1 MTKLQD
7 ALKRLIA
14 GESLTFSQMQDVMRQ
29 IMLGEAT
36 PAQIGALL
44 VALRLKGETVA
55 EIAAAAAVMRELA
68 TPVHLAFPDAVDIVG
83 TGGDGASTFNVS
95 TASALVAA
103 AAGARVA
110 KHGNRA
116 VSSRSGSADVL
127 EAAGV
132 NLNLTPEQMAACIE
146 ETGVGF
152 LYAPLHHSAMRHA
165 AAPRRELGI
174 RTIFNL
180 LGPLINPAGT
190 RRQVVGVYD
199 RHWLEPIAQVLAQL
213 GSEHVLVVH
222 AEDGLDEISLG
233 AATHYV
239 EWRAGTLTQGQLSPE
254 TFGLQRVSSQTFQVA
269 DAAGSLAI
277 IQAVFQGQP
286 GPAADLVSLNAAAAL
301 YVAGQVPDLATG
313 LTRAR
318 GVLETGRAA
327 RKLEQLVEFTQQY
340 A

>member
-1 MTKLQD
+1 MSRIQD
-7 ALKRLIA
+7 ALKHLIS
-14 GESLTFSQMQDVMRQ
+14 GDSLGFGQMQDVMRQ

-55 EIAAAAAVMRELA
+55 EIAAAASVMRELA
-68 TPVHLAFPDAVDIVG
+68 TPVHLIVPDAIDIVG
-83 TGGDGASTFNVS
+83 TGGDGVSTFNVS

-103 AAGARVA
+103 AAGVPVA

-146 ETGVGF
+146 ETGIGF

-165 AAPRRELGI
+165 AGPRRELGI

-180 LGPLINPAGT
+180 LGPLTNPAGT

-199 RHWLEPIAQVLAQL
+199 RRWLEPVAQVLAQL
-213 GSEHVLVVH
+213 GSLHVLAIH
-222 AEDGLDEISLG
+222 ADDGLDEISLG
-233 AATHYV
+233 ATTHYV
-239 EWRAGTLTQGQLSPE
+239 EWRDGELTQGQLTPE
-254 TFGLQRVSSQTFQVA
+254 AFGLQPVPSQHFQVA
-269 DAAGSLAI
+269 DAAASLAI
-277 IQAVFQGQP
+277 IQAVLQGVP
-286 GPAADLVSLNAAAAL
+286 SPAADLVSLNAAAAL
-301 YVAGQVPDLATG
+301 YVAGQVPDLASG
-313 LTRAR
+313 LARAQEILR
-318 GVLETGRAA
+318 SGAAA